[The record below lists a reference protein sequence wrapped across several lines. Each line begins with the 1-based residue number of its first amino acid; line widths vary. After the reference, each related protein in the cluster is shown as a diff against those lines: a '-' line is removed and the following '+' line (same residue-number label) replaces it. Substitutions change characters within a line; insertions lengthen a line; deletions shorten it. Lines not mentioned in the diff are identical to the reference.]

1 MSKIPKF
8 NNRKCITYNIL
19 KFLDDQAKKEKEY
32 KIAVEYINKRNYL
45 DFMNKTK
52 KFLEDNFNYFASK
65 YYIYYIIN
73 TIFE

>member
-1 MSKIPKF
+1 M
-8 NNRKCITYNIL
+8 
-19 KFLDDQAKKEKEY
+19 DDQATKVKEY

-52 KFLEDNFNYFASK
+52 KFLEDNFNYFVSK
-65 YYIYYIIN
+65 FYIYYFIN